1 MGKQNLNIPTLAAAR
16 SFTKSSLIGLGAL
29 KGSPATVDSIVPFTT
44 ATGATGN
51 HVTFKWT
58 ATDGVT
64 TQTQTVDVMDGI
76 SITNITLDP
85 TTDHLKITLSDG
97 TIKDCGKAVY
107 EPYARNTTMVP
118 ASQNAK
124 VTSTVDNVN
133 KRVALDFEIPRSEPV
148 QYDTMPT
155 PDATQVG
162 KVIQYIGANT
172 QDYTSNYFYKCV
184 EDTST
189 TPSTYSWVNV
199 QVQEG
204 GGGTA
209 DDHFVGTVA
218 EWQSLPDDDTGKG
231 KYKYVFFTDDVAS
244 GFMVVSDLPVKGD
257 YSPITSNAV
266 AVALQGGGGGAS
278 LTTDVT
284 SNVTVGAIP
293 SGTKLNQ
300 GTTFTEFVQKL
311 LITEVAPT
319 IGFSITKSG
328 NVLYGGSYIETLTA
342 NVSNMGSAK
351 TIDTIEWYQGSTL
364 LQTDTIG
371 STTTGSW
378 TFVMATPTTDT
389 TTFKAIVKYTK
400 SDNNQTSVT
409 KTASINFYY
418 NKFYGS
424 VASLTPSEADVTAL
438 TTALGTA
445 KGGTYT
451 FTTADAR
458 ICYAY
463 PASLG
468 NLTSIKDGNGFSL
481 FDSFT
486 KTVQSYT
493 QNSTTVSYN
502 LYVLTDAT
510 TVSGYSVKFE

>member
-1 MGKQNLNIPTLAAAR
+1 MG
-16 SFTKSSLIGLGAL
+16 
-29 KGSPATVDSIVPFTT
+29 SIVPFTT

-118 ASQNAK
+118 ANQNAK

-162 KVIQYIGANT
+162 KVIQYTGADT

-184 EDTST
+184 EDSST

-209 DDHFVGTVA
+209 DDHWVGEKSVW
-218 EWQSLPDDDTGKG
+218 ENLPQSEKN
-231 KYKYVFFTDDVAS
+231 KYQFVFFTDDPAS
-244 GFMVVSDLPVKGD
+244 GTMVVSDIVQKDDMNPV
-257 YSPITSNAV
+257 TSNAV
-266 AVALQGGGGGAS
+266 FKAIQGGGGGAA

-284 SNVTVGAIP
+284 SNVAVGAIP

-328 NVLYGGSYIETLTA
+328 NVLYGGSYIETLTV

-351 TIDTIEWYQGSTL
+351 TIDTIEWYQGNTL

-371 STTTGSW
+371 SSTTGSW
-378 TFVMATPTTDT
+378 TYVMVTPTTDT

-400 SDNNQTSVT
+400 SDNTQTTVT

-486 KTVQSYT
+486 KTTETYT
-493 QNSTTVSYN
+493 QNGTSVSYN

-510 TVSGYSVKFE
+510 TVSGYSITFN

>member
-1 MGKQNLNIPTLAAAR
+1 MDIPTLAAAR
-16 SFTKSSLIGLGAL
+16 RYSDNAILGL
-29 KGSPATVDSIVPFTT
+29 TVIKAASVEVKSIVPITIP
-44 ATGATGN
+44 TGQTGN
-51 HVTFKWT
+51 KVTFEWT
-58 ATDGVT
+58 GNDGTTKLTDDIEVMNGV
-64 TQTQTVDVMDGI
+64 
-76 SITNITLDP
+76 SITDVTLDQ
-85 TTDHLKITLSDG
+85 TTDHIKVTLSDG
-97 TIKDCGKAVY
+97 TIKDCGKGIY

-118 ASQNAK
+118 SNQNAK

-148 QYDTMPT
+148 QITTMPT

-162 KVIQYIGANT
+162 KVIQYIGATDTN
-172 QDYTSNYFYKCV
+172 YTHNYFYECV

-189 TPSTYSWVNV
+189 SPSAYSWVNV
-199 QVQEG
+199 NVQEG
-204 GGGTA
+204 GGGKA
-209 DDHFVGTVA
+209 DDHWVGETSVW
-218 EWQSLPDDDTGKG
+218 ESLPQSEKD
-231 KYKYVFFTDDVAS
+231 KYEYVFFTDDVAS
-244 GFMVVSDLPVKGD
+244 GFMVVSDLPVLGD
-257 YSPITSNAV
+257 MNPITSNAV

-284 SNVTVGAIP
+284 SNVAVGAIP

-328 NVLYGGSYIETLTA
+328 NVLYGGSYTETLTV
-342 NVSNMGSAK
+342 NVSAMGSAK
-351 TIDTIEWYQGSTL
+351 SIETIEWYQGNAL

-371 STTTGSW
+371 SSTTGSW
-378 TFVMATPTTDT
+378 TYVMATPTTDT
-389 TTFKAIVKYTK
+389 TIFKAIVKYTK

-424 VASLTPSEADVTAL
+424 VTSLTPSEADVTAL

-445 KGGTYT
+445 KGATYS
-451 FTTADAR
+451 FTITDAR
-458 ICYAY
+458 IAYAY

-486 KTVQSYT
+486 KTTETYT
-493 QNSTTVSYN
+493 QNGTSVSYN

-510 TVSGYSVKFE
+510 TVSGYSVTFA

>member
-1 MGKQNLNIPTLAAAR
+1 MTGATAWVLSRKYTED
-16 SFTKSSLIGLGAL
+16 SVIGLGAI
-29 KGSPATVDSIVPFTT
+29 KGASCTIKTIVPYT
-44 ATGATGN
+44 APSGQTGN
-51 HVTFKWT
+51 TVTFEWT
-58 ATDGVT
+58 ANDGVT
-64 TQTQTVDVMDGI
+64 KQTQSMNVMDGVT
-76 SITNITLDP
+76 ITNIALDAN
-85 TTDHLKITLSDG
+85 DHLIFTLSDG
-97 TIKDCGKAVY
+97 TTIDSGKGIY
-107 EPYARNTTMVP
+107 TPYARNTTTVDP
-118 ASQNAK
+118 DQPAK
-124 VTSTVDNVN
+124 VTSTVDPVT
-133 KRVALDFEIPRSEPV
+133 KRVAFDFEIPRGEKA
-148 QYDTMPT
+148 QYDTMPI

-162 KVIQYIGANT
+162 KVIQYTGNT
-172 QDYTSNYFYKCV
+172 TADYTHNYFYECI

-189 TPSTYSWVNV
+189 SPSTYSWVNV

-204 GGGTA
+204 GGSA
-209 DDHFVGTVA
+209 DDHWYGTA
-218 EWQSLPDDDTGKG
+218 AQWQALPATDKE
-231 KYKYVFFTDDVAS
+231 KYLYIHFTDDVAS
-244 GFMVVSDLPVKGD
+244 GFMVVSDAVTDGDMNPV
-257 YSPITSNAV
+257 TSNAV
-266 AVALQGGGGGAS
+266 YDAIQAGGGGGAA

-328 NVLYGGSYIETLTA
+328 NVLYGGSYTETLTV
-342 NVSNMGSAK
+342 NVSAMGSSK

-371 STTTGSW
+371 SSTTGSW
-378 TFVMATPTTDT
+378 TYTMATPTTDT

-400 SDNNQTSVT
+400 SDNTQTTVT

-451 FTTADAR
+451 FTVSAAR
-458 ICYAY
+458 IAYAY

-486 KTVQSYT
+486 KTTETYT
-493 QNSTTVSYN
+493 QNGTSVSYN

-510 TVSGYSVKFE
+510 TVSGYSVTFA

>member
-1 MGKQNLNIPTLAAAR
+1 MAEYRYIDTDSVVKILTLTKEMGAKKLEIEKVNALPSSPNENTVYLIEEGIDNGVKVSKAYVYINEWICIGNI
-16 SFTKSSLIGLGAL
+16 
-29 KGSPATVDSIVPFTT
+29 
-44 ATGATGN
+44 N
-51 HVTFKWT
+51 
-58 ATDGVT
+58 
-64 TQTQTVDVMDGI
+64 
-76 SITNITLDP
+76 N
-85 TTDHLKITLSDG
+85 KIQ
-97 TIKDCGKAVY
+97 I
-107 EPYARNTTMVP
+107 TTMP
-118 ASQNAK
+118 SANAE
-124 VTSTVDNVN
+124 N
-133 KRVALDFEIPRSEPV
+133 K
-148 QYDTMPT
+148 
-155 PDATQVG
+155 G
-162 KVIQYIGANT
+162 KVYQYIGADT
-172 QDYTSNYFYKCV
+172 QDYTHNYFYECV

-199 QVQEG
+199 KVQE

-244 GFMVVSDLPVKGD
+244 GFMVVSDTVQEDDMNPV
-257 YSPITSNAV
+257 TSNAV
-266 AVALQGGGGGAS
+266 YKAIKSGGGGGAS

-284 SNVTVGAIP
+284 SNVAVGAIP

-311 LITEVAPT
+311 LVTEVAPA

-328 NVLYGGSYIETLTA
+328 NVVYGSSYTETLTV

-351 TIDTIEWYQGSTL
+351 TIDTIEWYQGNAL

-371 STTTGSW
+371 SSTTGSW
-378 TFVMATPTTDT
+378 TYVMATPTTDT

-424 VASLTPSEADVTAL
+424 VTSLTPSEADVTAL

-445 KGGTYT
+445 KGATYS
-451 FTTADAR
+451 FTIIDAR
-458 ICYAY
+458 IAYAY

-486 KTVQSYT
+486 KTTETYT
-493 QNSTTVSYN
+493 QNGTSVSYN

-510 TVSGYSVKFE
+510 TVSGYSVTFA